1 MPYDGK
7 LNQINPTD
15 IESMTVLKDAAATSL
30 YGSRAANGV
39 VMITT
44 KRGKSEKPRINFR
57 GGWGTSDN
65 AVKNPKKADPYQQL
79 ENTWY
84 ALYYDALLYDGMNMQ
99 QAAIMLR
106 HRH

>member
-1 MPYDGK
+1 MSGKADPLYIVDGMPYDGK

-65 AVKNPKKADPYQQL
+65 AVKNPKKPIR
-79 ENTWY
+79 TSSWKIP
-84 ALYYDALLYDGMNMQ
+84 GMPC
-99 QAAIMLR
+99 IMMPFFMTA
-106 HRH
+106 

>member
-1 MPYDGK
+1 MPVWRSVVLLPCPERPIRYILWTGCLTMEK

-57 GGWGTSDN
+57 GGWGTF
-65 AVKNPKKADPYQQL
+65 
-79 ENTWY
+79 
-84 ALYYDALLYDGMNMQ
+84 G
-99 QAAIMLR
+99 
-106 HRH
+106 